1 MPDAKPLE
9 YTDSIEWVGTPD
21 GHQLALRVLAQKDNA
36 RPQAAVLCLHG
47 VFSDGRFFLNARQ
60 MGPASAFLKQ
70 GYRVYVGE
78 LRGHGRSKWPPS
90 SRQWDWSFDEYAQ
103 QDIPALINA
112 AAALHDAPL
121 FVLAHSMGG
130 YALLAAL
137 GRDRALHSKV
147 SGVCLLA
154 SAVNDYSEMGMRK
167 RLLFPFAAIL
177 GWILGRFPAR
187 LLRMGV
193 SDEPPGLMAQLAQWA
208 PERKFSSRRGDVDYW
223 KCLANVTLPVWAGVG
238 TADKFHASVRRGRSL
253 VDRLRSSDKT
263 FVEIGIQS
271 GFSKAFDHI
280 GVLRGEAA
288 EREVLPRLAAWMDAR
303 AAHQGKSHG

>member
-1 MPDAKPLE
+1 MTDATPLE
-9 YTDSIEWVGTPD
+9 YTDSIEWADTPD
-21 GHQLALRVLAQKDNA
+21 GHRLALRVLGQQSDV
-36 RPQAAVLCLHG
+36 RPQAAVFCLHG
-47 VFSDGRFFLNARQ
+47 IFSDGRFFLNSRQ
-60 MGPASAFLKQ
+60 TGPASAFLKR

-78 LRGHGRSKWPPS
+78 LRGHGRSQWPPS
-90 SRQWDWSFDEYAQ
+90 SRQWDWSFDEYVN

-112 AAALHDAPL
+112 AAALHDGPL

-130 YALLAAL
+130 YAALASL
-137 GRDRALHSKV
+137 GRDAGLHAKV

-154 SAVNDYSEMGMRK
+154 SAVNDHSEMGVRK

-177 GWILGRFPAR
+177 GRILGRFPAR

-208 PERKFSSRRGDVDYW
+208 PEREFSSLRDDVDYW
-223 KCLANVTLPVWAGVG
+223 QCLSDVTLPVWAGVG
-238 TADKFHASVRRGRSL
+238 TADRFHASVRRGRSL
-253 VDRLRSSDKT
+253 VDRLGSSDKT
-263 FVEIGIQS
+263 FVEIGVQT

-288 EREVLPRLAAWMDAR
+288 EREILPRLMAWMDAR
-303 AAHQGKSHG
+303 AEHQGKKHG